1 MAETE
6 QSDTSPITIK
16 KYANR
21 RLYNTETSSYVTL
34 DHLAD
39 LVRKGRDFIVKDAKT
54 GEDLTRSV
62 LTQIIFELE
71 SHGQTLLPV
80 PFLRQLIGFYGDR
93 MQSMVPG
100 YLQCSME
107 AFTRNQEQL
116 HEAFGTNLDPARA
129 MSAFED
135 MARQNMA
142 FMENAMRM
150 FTPFGAATDD
160 SDAPVGGGRSS
171 AMAADDSGSE
181 RRIETLEQQLAA
193 IHAQLDAMRKDG

>member
-6 QSDTSPITIK
+6 QTDESPIVIK

-39 LVRKGRDFIVKDAKT
+39 LVRKGRDFVVKDARS
-54 GEDLTRSV
+54 GEDITRSV

-71 SHGQTLLPV
+71 SQGQTLLPV

-107 AFTRNQEQL
+107 AFARNQEEIR
-116 HEAFGTNLDPARA
+116 EAFEANLDPARA
-129 MSAFED
+129 MSVFED
-135 MARQNMA
+135 MTRQNMA

-150 FTPFGAATDD
+150 FSPFGGEAGEREPA
-160 SDAPVGGGRSS
+160 GGG
-171 AMAADDSGSE
+171 AEGGAARDSGSDS
-181 RRIETLEQQLAA
+181 RIETLEQQLAA
-193 IHAQLDAMRKDG
+193 MQAQLDAMRKDR